1 MKKLILVNL
10 CFVLFVCGAI
20 AQDGKF
26 TFTLPAATS
35 TSAGVFKNDSILV
48 RTLWSNEK
56 YAAGTHTAFW
66 NGEDDFGKD
75 ITNASTHYSIK
86 IMSSNVKY
94 QWQGIIGNSSKA
106 QTGSSVHRGYYHCMR
121 GLVFTNGFGYYC
133 RGYAEGAPSLA
144 KFPISDPQTK
154 IDFVNTLQPGDIN
167 YVATDD
173 INVYWGGFDASATS
187 GSFVYASK
195 VSNDADVDFPSGQV
209 FAVTFGKVYNKAI
222 SVSFQS
228 NSLITGLAVQKAGN
242 FLFVARAGLNQLQ
255 VLNKTSGALVKT
267 LNYTSPK
274 SLAVDKAGN
283 LWMHTGLNTVAKYTV
298 SSDGSLSSPVLQLA
312 GLVKPAALQ
321 VTTDGTQISVA
332 DDSTSQQVRWFDN
345 NSGALVSSF
354 GTPGGYVNDPTVAN
368 DKFYFNDLRSKS
380 LTFIAYQPDG
390 TFWVGDPGNY
400 RAQHYTAAKTFI
412 NRIQSLG
419 ATYNTGVDK
428 NDIKR
433 VFSDNMEFAID
444 YSVQNLTGSTGWNLV
459 KNWNANTTSNYHK
472 FPKFQTTM
480 SNGKTYGLIRNVHN
494 TEVVEYPDNGPMR
507 FTGKKFFQLSVILC
521 ADGSILDCEMTST
534 SCTYKRYEFLGFDA
548 IDNPQWSTTGEIL
561 AITPTSTTGNPACF
575 PKTEVLTSTNKV
587 VFFNHKAWASSTG
600 PVVTTGY
607 HMGIMPRGANN
618 KWLAQTEQSTFK
630 NYGGEYPP
638 AGYFDVGNGVNDFA
652 GGSANVVDRNIFT
665 SYHGE
670 FWKNG
675 QTNMY
680 NHYWDNGL
688 SVGQF
693 GTTRPRT
700 TGEAAA
706 MMAGNALTPEIV
718 KDANGDYYLY
728 HGDESDHAGIH
739 RWKIT
744 GLNTISEQV
753 VELAPP
759 DTYKDNI
766 GYVDLMKDL
775 PFDAIMPTN
784 VGGWV
789 RFPTTNNVVNK
800 YYDAFTSFTGRQTV
814 DRASSPDVLINFV
827 KPTTETYYVSR
838 TLGSNNVAN
847 SWKISG
853 EIAYPNNMPN
863 GNTSGQYLEVLD
875 NNGKVLTRFF
885 PELNRQVNPFVA
897 TVYGNTKAM
906 TQGTEGGIRRAM
918 EDLHPFEVKIIN
930 GVVTFTYDNYAPVST
945 SIFDATGNWK
955 APATLRAI
963 FFSKTSSLIYQTVID
978 LKNFKFYKDYL
989 PVPGVNSIPE
999 ANAGNDKLVVL
1010 PAVTS
1015 TTLNGSAK
1023 DPDGIIVGY
1032 SWTKISGPAGGN
1044 IGSPSSA
1051 STSITNVVNGIYRY
1065 QLKVT
1070 DDKGRTSVDTAQ
1082 VDVVTLN
1089 KAPVINAGADITIT
1103 FPTLITTLNGTA
1115 TDADGTITSISWK
1128 QVSGATGS
1136 LLALPTTLIS
1146 GLSAL
1151 LPGIYQY
1158 QLTVTDEDGAIARD
1172 TVKVTVNLSP
1182 YNKVPVVNAGSDK
1195 VMTLPTNGTTIT
1207 GTASDPD
1214 GSIKSYQWAK
1224 ISGPS
1229 LGTIASPKT
1238 ASTIIY
1244 NLAMGVYL
1252 FELTVMDNS
1261 YATKKDTLKVTVN
1274 KGSVNMIPT
1283 VNAGP
1288 DKYVELP
1295 GNTTNLG
1302 GYGQDLDGTI
1312 TYKWTKLTGP
1322 STFYI
1327 SSPNSANTAVQNLV
1341 EGSYLFELRVTDN
1354 SGAIAKD
1361 SLIIKV
1367 YTSTSS
1373 SIVAPTNQLPVVNA
1387 GINQVIDLPTNT
1399 VTLKA
1404 TASDGDGTIA
1414 KYVWTMNAG
1423 PRLYSIQSP
1432 NSASTVVS
1440 GLEQGTYQFIVTVTD
1455 NSGGV
1460 TKDDVQVVV
1469 NGGGTTGNTLDPVL
1483 GNVTPVAN
1491 AGADKTVILPSTSV
1505 TLTGIGTDS
1514 DGTIAS
1520 YSWAR
1525 ASGSNSFLINSPNSA
1540 TTVISNLIEGSYIF
1554 QFKVID
1560 DRGASAYD
1568 WVTVVVKK
1576 GTTTTTTTTTV
1587 AKPATGNVGPVAN
1600 GGADAIVYLPAT
1612 SVTLKGTGTDSDG
1625 TIASYSWARASGSNY
1640 FLINSPKS
1648 ATTTISNLV
1657 EGTYIFQFKV
1667 IDNSGASAY
1676 DWVTVTVKKGTT
1688 IVSSEA
1694 ATSETIPGTG
1704 PALSAIGTQAR
1715 SNDFKVYPNPVKDVA
1730 NLDISSVNGT
1740 GKISVSVLNMAGMQV
1755 MTKETRAT
1763 GQKTVYQVDMTNLKN
1778 GTYVIILRFE
1788 DGSIINKKVI
1798 KEGTR

>member
-1 MKKLILVNL
+1 MKKLIFFNFCLVL
-10 CFVLFVCGAI
+10 LTSQAW

-48 RTLWSNEK
+48 RTLWSNIN
-56 YAAGTHTAFW
+56 YPSGTHTEYW
-66 NGEDDFGKD
+66 DGKNDFGVD
-75 ITNASTHYSIK
+75 ITNSSTHYSIK
-86 IMSSNVKY
+86 VMSSNVKY
-94 QWQGIIGNSSKA
+94 QWQGVLGNSSKS
-106 QTGSSVHRGYYHCMR
+106 QTGSTVHRGYYHCMR

-173 INVYWGGFDASATS
+173 INIYWGGFDASAAT

-195 VSNDADVDFPSGQV
+195 VSNDADVDFPDGQV

-228 NSLITGLAVQKAGN
+228 NALITGLAVQKAGN

-267 LNYTSPK
+267 LTFNSPK
-274 SLAVDKAGN
+274 SLCVDKAGN
-283 LWMHTGLNTVAKYTV
+283 LWMHTSLNTVAKYTV
-298 SSDGSLSSPVLQLA
+298 NSDGSLSSPVVQIA

-321 VTTDGTQISVA
+321 VSTDGTQLTVA
-332 DDSTSQQVRWFDN
+332 DDSTSQQVKWYDN
-345 NSGALVSSF
+345 NTGSPISVYGKA
-354 GTPGGYVNDPTVAN
+354 GGYFTDPTVAN
-368 DKFYFNDLRSKS
+368 DKFYFNDYRSKS

-400 RAQHYTAAKTFI
+400 RAQHYTSSKTFI

-428 NDIKR
+428 NNIKR
-433 VFSDNMEFAID
+433 VFSDNMEFEID
-444 YSVQNLTGSTGWNLV
+444 YAVQTLSGSAGWTLV

-472 FPKFQTTM
+472 FPKFQTTL

-494 TEVVEYPDNGPMR
+494 TEVVEYPANGPMR

-521 ADGSILDCEMTST
+521 QDGSILDCEMNST
-534 SCTYKRYEFLGFDA
+534 TCTYKRYEFLGFDG

-561 AITPTSTTGNPACF
+561 AVTPTSTTGNPACF

-587 VFFNHKAWASSTG
+587 VFFNHKAYNGTA
-600 PVVTTGY
+600 VTTGY
-607 HMGIMPRGANN
+607 HLGIMARGDNN
-618 KWLAQTEQSTFK
+618 KWLALTEQSTFK
-630 NYGGEYPP
+630 NYGGDYPP
-638 AGYFDVGNGVNDFA
+638 AGYFDVGNGVNEFA
-652 GGSANVVDRNIFT
+652 GGSANVVDRNIIT

-728 HGDESDHAGIH
+728 HGDESDHAGVH

-744 GLNTISEQV
+744 GLNTITEQV

-759 DTYKDNI
+759 DTYKANV

-775 PFDAIMPTN
+775 PFDAIMPNN
-784 VGGWV
+784 VGGWI
-789 RFPTTNNVVNK
+789 RYPTTNNIINR
-800 YYDAFTSFTGRQTV
+800 YYDAFSSFTGRLKFDKTG
-814 DRASSPDVLINFV
+814 SPDVMINFV
-827 KPTTETYYVSR
+827 KPTTETYYLTR
-838 TLGSNNVAN
+838 TLGTNNVSN

-875 NNGKVLTRFF
+875 ANGKVLTRFY
-885 PELNRQVNPFVA
+885 PELNRQVSPFVA
-897 TVYGNTKAM
+897 TVYGNTKAI
-906 TQGTEGGIRRAM
+906 TQGSEGGIRRAM
-918 EDLHPFEVKIIN
+918 EDLHRFEVKIVN

-945 SIFDATGNWK
+945 SILDATGNWRT
-955 APATLRAI
+955 PATLRAI
-963 FFSKTSSLIYQTVID
+963 FFSKQSSLIYQTVID
-978 LKNFKFYKDYL
+978 LKDFKFYKDFL
-989 PVPGVNSIPE
+989 PVPGVNSLPE
-999 ANAGNDKLVVL
+999 ANAGNDKLITL
-1010 PAVTS
+1010 PTANS

-1023 DPDGIIVGY
+1023 DADGTITGY
-1032 SWTKISGPAGGN
+1032 SWTKLSGPAGGN
-1044 IGSPSSA
+1044 IGSPASA
-1051 STSITNVVNGIYRY
+1051 NTSITSVVNGIYRY

-1070 DDKGRTSVDTAQ
+1070 DDKGATSVDTVQ

-1089 KAPVINAGADITIT
+1089 KAPVISAGAHITIT
-1103 FPTLITTLNGTA
+1103 YPTLTTTLRGTA
-1115 TDADGTITSISWK
+1115 SDADGTITSIAWK
-1128 QVSGATGS
+1128 QIYGATGS
-1136 LLALPTTLIS
+1136 VLALPGSVVTDLT
-1146 GLSAL
+1146 GL
-1151 LPGIYQY
+1151 LPGVYQY
-1158 QLTVTDEDGAIARD
+1158 QLTVKDEDGAISRD

-1182 YNKVPVVNAGSDK
+1182 FNKAPVVNAGTDK
-1195 VMTLPTNGTTIT
+1195 TMVLPTNSTTIT

-1214 GSIKSYQWAK
+1214 GTIKSYQWTK
-1224 ISGPS
+1224 VSGPS

-1252 FELTVMDNS
+1252 FELSVMDNS
-1261 YATKKDTLKVTVN
+1261 YAVTKDTLKVIIN
-1274 KGSVNMIPT
+1274 RGAVNMVPT

-1295 GNTTNLG
+1295 ANTTNLG

-1312 TYKWTKLTGP
+1312 SYLWTKLSGP
-1322 STFYI
+1322 ATFYI
-1327 SSPNSANTAVQNLV
+1327 SSPNTASTSVQNLV
-1341 EGSYLFELRVTDN
+1341 LGSYLFELKVTDN
-1354 SGAIAKD
+1354 NGAVTKD

-1367 YTSTSS
+1367 YNSTNTTTTT
-1373 SIVAPTNQLPVVNA
+1373 TNQLPVVNA
-1387 GINQVIDLPTNT
+1387 GINQVITLPANS
-1399 VTLKA
+1399 VTL
-1404 TASDGDGTIA
+1404 TGSASDGDGTIS
-1414 KYVWTMNAG
+1414 KYLWTMNAG
-1423 PRLYSIQSP
+1423 PRLYTIQSP

-1440 GLEQGTYQFIVTVTD
+1440 NLEQGTYQFILTVTD
-1455 NSGGV
+1455 NNGGV
-1460 TKDDVQVVV
+1460 TRDDVQVVV
-1469 NGGGTTGNTLDPVL
+1469 NGGGTTGNTLAPTI
-1483 GNVTPVAN
+1483 GNQTPVAN
-1491 AGADKTVILPSTSV
+1491 AGTDAVVYLPTTSV
-1505 TLTGIGTDS
+1505 TLTGIGTDL
-1514 DGTIAS
+1514 DGTI
-1520 YSWAR
+1520 
-1525 ASGSNSFLINSPNSA
+1525 
-1540 TTVISNLIEGSYIF
+1540 
-1554 QFKVID
+1554 
-1560 DRGASAYD
+1560 
-1568 WVTVVVKK
+1568 VK
-1576 GTTTTTTTTTV
+1576 
-1587 AKPATGNVGPVAN
+1587 
-1600 GGADAIVYLPAT
+1600 YE
-1612 SVTLKGTGTDSDG
+1612 
-1625 TIASYSWARASGSNY
+1625 WARASGSNY
-1640 FLINSPKS
+1640 FLINSPNAATTTISNLVEGSYIFQFKVVDDRGASAYDWIGVTVKKGATTLTKPTTTTTTTVGNKSPVANAGADASVYLPSTSVTLKGIGTDSDGTIAKYEWTRASGTNNFLINSPNS

-1657 EGTYIFQFKV
+1657 EGPYIFQFKV
-1667 IDNSGASAY
+1667 VDNSGASAY
-1676 DWVTVTVKKGTT
+1676 DWVTVTVKKGTVT
-1688 IVSSEA
+1688 TSSSSTSLSIVVDNSLAISPDVKN
-1694 ATSETIPGTG
+1694 AT
-1704 PALSAIGTQAR
+1704 
-1715 SNDFKVYPNPVKDVA
+1715 NDFRVYPNPVKDVA
-1730 NLDISSVNGT
+1730 NLDIATMKTS
-1740 GKISVSVLNMAGMQV
+1740 GKIGVSVVNAAGALV
-1755 MTKETRAT
+1755 LTKQAAAVSK
-1763 GQKTVYQVDMTNLKN
+1763 KTLYPLDMTTLKA
-1778 GTYVIILRFE
+1778 GIYMIILRFE
-1788 DGSIINKKVI
+1788 DGSVISKKVV